1 MPSQPTPD
9 PTGPRASG
17 RAPAAAPAARTG
29 TDPRTGTPAGTTGGT
44 TGKAPAGERD
54 EAGDETPDGGP
65 DAAPG
70 HQQQGPPAVEHARLL
85 TDVVTRLRRAL
96 RSSIRTDYPWESLPM
111 AQIELLQTLAA
122 APLRVGELAAR
133 QRLAPNTV
141 SGLVSKLLDAGFV
154 DRQPDPGDRR
164 TARIALTDAGHR
176 QLADWQY
183 AHERRIA
190 DALGS
195 LTPADR
201 TAVMAALPGL
211 ESLARA
217 LAGPAPDERPARP
230 AAGDR

>member
-1 MPSQPTPD
+1 MPPLPEPD
-9 PTGPRASG
+9 PTSADAHSEAPGEAPVRAVS
-17 RAPAAAPAARTG
+17 APADRTPAPARAIPDDGNGGHDGPDHDGPDHDGPDR
-29 TDPRTGTPAGTTGGT
+29 GTP
-44 TGKAPAGERD
+44 D
-54 EAGDETPDGGP
+54 HHGP
-65 DAAPG
+65 DRDTSGAGAPL
-70 HQQQGPPAVEHARLL
+70 AVERARLL

-141 SGLVSKLLDAGFV
+141 SGLISKLLEAGFV
-154 DRQPDPGDRR
+154 DRQADPGDRR

-176 QLADWQY
+176 QLEDWQR

-195 LTPADR
+195 LSPTER
-201 TAVMAALPGL
+201 EAVMAALPGL

-217 LAGPAPDERPARP
+217 LAAPGPGTSSA
-230 AAGDR
+230 

>member
-1 MPSQPTPD
+1 MPSQPDPD
-9 PTGPRASG
+9 PI
-17 RAPAAAPAARTG
+17 AAPSH
-29 TDPRTGTPAGTTGGT
+29 P
-44 TGKAPAGERD
+44 E
-54 EAGDETPDGGP
+54 ETPEGELGT
-65 DAAPG
+65 APG
-70 HQQQGPPAVEHARLL
+70 DLPSSGPEAAHAIERARLL

-141 SGLVSKLLDAGFV
+141 SGLISKLLEAGFV
-154 DRQPDPGDRR
+154 DRQADPGDRR
-164 TARIALTDAGHR
+164 TARIALTENGYR
-176 QLADWQY
+176 QLEDWQR

-195 LTPADR
+195 ISPAERD
-201 TAVMAALPGL
+201 AVMAALPGL

-217 LAGPAPDERPARP
+217 LATPGAPVPAPPEERPGRTA
-230 AAGDR
+230 